1 MNEKVRCT
9 PPPWTAYE
17 GPLYSVPGAGASV
30 YGPDGDIVAAIW
42 GNLAEEGD
50 AFCNAQM
57 MAQAPPMAWLL
68 KRLFDYNLGPSTE
81 AEHPGLLQIID
92 DSIDVLL
99 AAGVKLR

>member
-1 MNEKVRCT
+1 MIDELKCT

-17 GPLYSVPGAGASV
+17 GPLYSVPGARASV

-50 AFCNAQM
+50 AYANARM
-57 MAQAPPMAWLL
+57 IAQAQPMARLL

-81 AEHPGLLQIID
+81 AEHPDLLQIID
-92 DSIDVLL
+92 DSIDVLQ
-99 AAGVKLR
+99 AAGVKLP